1 MPQVLTRS
9 RKTEMLALIPV
20 QTPVLIPVIRA
31 LIPAKAAEA
40 MAVAAERSNT
50 ALNTELLK
58 RFQKCLRDT
67 FLRGKQPPDDIQIG
81 N

>member
-31 LIPAKAAEA
+31 LIPAK
-40 MAVAAERSNT
+40 AAERSNT